1 LQPAGRTAPQRS
13 GYPTLNFHSAYIPKL
28 DVKVD
33 ESLLILD
40 RLYGVNLRIANAGLD
55 VPVNR

>member
-1 LQPAGRTAPQRS
+1 VVIRFECQPVT
-13 GYPTLNFHSAYIPKL
+13 L

-55 VPVNR
+55 LPVNR